1 MCYIGPRVHHV
12 ILPGRVGTCS
22 PTTSQAFESQRPAY
36 WVAGLKALVALA
48 AVLCFKQRK
57 LHTSGGH
64 PAYWRAELAG
74 TRRHLLA
81 NSVQIH
87 VHRHFNQNSKDLQL
101 LAQYFSAVPS
111 RTRNVFSLLP
121 VSLLLLCSRA
131 LLVICFSFSALAI
144 RLIFD

>member
-101 LAQYFSAVPS
+101 LAQYFRQFKAELA
-111 RTRNVFSLLP
+111 TP

-131 LLVICFSFSALAI
+131 LLVIDCFSFNALAI
-144 RLIFD
+144 RLICD

>member
-1 MCYIGPRVHHV
+1 MLAHHDSGLRATAPRLLGCWLGGACRPCRGAMLQAVQAAH
-12 ILPGRVGTCS
+12 IWWSSRRLPT
-22 PTTSQAFESQRPAY
+22 
-36 WVAGLKALVALA
+36 
-48 AVLCFKQRK
+48 
-57 LHTSGGH
+57 

-101 LAQYFSAVPS
+101 LAQYFRQFKAELA
-111 RTRNVFSLLP
+111 TP

-131 LLVICFSFSALAI
+131 LLVIDCFSFNALAI
-144 RLIFD
+144 RLICD